1 MSVFFSSSVICFASS
16 KKPVTMEILTAAKT
30 VDYCVNDTLDT
41 KGLSIL
47 VTYDDG
53 SKTVLTEGYQT
64 LYDFSNTGKNDVV
77 ISYTENDVKV
87 ETCYSVNVIENPVLA
102 MTPKE
107 VYAGTVFE
115 LPVEISQNCGLMG
128 IDIRIT
134 YDAEVFTPL
143 SVEKGALITDGLIDD
158 SITTSEKGS
167 FDIIWSGSKEIIIDG
182 NICTIKFLCNEDTK
196 VDSSDIQIS
205 NVRENTYRENY
216 NTIQCKES
224 ICNLKVLSSQNENN
238 KKVLSDLMLV
248 MSGWRVGEASKQPI
262 LSGNTGNGAV
272 SYTYAKLG
280 SNIYSTDKPSEAGT
294 YVVKA
299 TVAET
304 DEYYGGVAT
313 CIFTILKENN
323 KKVLSDLVL
332 TMPGWQVGEASKQP
346 VLSGNTGN
354 GAVSYT
360 YAKLGSNMYST
371 DKPNEAGTYI
381 VKATIAETDEYYS
394 GVATC
399 VFTITNSTNLKKQV
413 SKISGVKSVYTKSVN
428 SKAFSLKA
436 KTNGDGKFQ
445 YKSSNKKVVT
455 VNSKGKITVKG
466 IGIAKVTISVK
477 ETQKYKAVSK
487 QITITVRPEKM
498 KIVSRSSG
506 AKGTAKI
513 KWKKDSNVDG
523 YEILLATDKKFSKN
537 KNKYTIK
544 SKNKVTKKITNL
556 KSSKKYYI
564 KVRSYKIINK
574 KKIYS
579 TYSSA
584 KNLVIK

>member
-1 MSVFFSSSVICFASS
+1 MNKQKLRLSILLLIIMSVFFSSSVICFASS

-280 SNIYSTDKPSEAGT
+280 SN
-294 YVVKA
+294 
-299 TVAET
+299 
-304 DEYYGGVAT
+304 
-313 CIFTILKENN
+313 
-323 KKVLSDLVL
+323 
-332 TMPGWQVGEASKQP
+332 
-346 VLSGNTGN
+346 
-354 GAVSYT
+354 
-360 YAKLGSNMYST
+360 MYST

>member
-1 MSVFFSSSVICFASS
+1 
-16 KKPVTMEILTAAKT
+16 
-30 VDYCVNDTLDT
+30 
-41 KGLSIL
+41 
-47 VTYDDG
+47 
-53 SKTVLTEGYQT
+53 
-64 LYDFSNTGKNDVV
+64 
-77 ISYTENDVKV
+77 
-87 ETCYSVNVIENPVLA
+87 
-102 MTPKE
+102 
-107 VYAGTVFE
+107 
-115 LPVEISQNCGLMG
+115 
-128 IDIRIT
+128 
-134 YDAEVFTPL
+134 
-143 SVEKGALITDGLIDD
+143 
-158 SITTSEKGS
+158 
-167 FDIIWSGSKEIIIDG
+167 
-182 NICTIKFLCNEDTK
+182 
-196 VDSSDIQIS
+196 
-205 NVRENTYRENY
+205 
-216 NTIQCKES
+216 
-224 ICNLKVLSSQNENN
+224 
-238 KKVLSDLMLV
+238 
-248 MSGWRVGEASKQPI
+248 
-262 LSGNTGNGAV
+262 
-272 SYTYAKLG
+272 
-280 SNIYSTDKPSEAGT
+280 
-294 YVVKA
+294 
-299 TVAET
+299 
-304 DEYYGGVAT
+304 
-313 CIFTILKENN
+313 
-323 KKVLSDLVL
+323 
-332 TMPGWQVGEASKQP
+332 
-346 VLSGNTGN
+346 
-354 GAVSYT
+354 
-360 YAKLGSNMYST
+360 MYST